1 LLCIEEMPSYTCA
14 CCDFST
20 TKKGNYSDHLK
31 SQKHLKKVGA
41 SSSCSVISNITEP
54 EECETEIETVSTTMA
69 RIQELENALRLKDL
83 EISHLKEQ
91 LKTKD
96 DMIGILMRAPP
107 ATSVAP
113 PSIQVPETIPVQKE
127 ASAPVQKE
135 APVQFKR
142 LAPKSVLEN
151 LQTTRANAL
160 PLGEF
165 LKQSLYDQTKNKY
178 IKLVKETDLPSK
190 IKFVKQSPHAVEV
203 PLVNTSDGLLP
214 FTSYHAMIVN
224 TLCGIIEK
232 TETHLC
238 PIFCSDKQRNVFYV
252 KLVDGWTRVGNEELE
267 AITKKLISF
276 EIETC
281 MFYRARNNV
290 LKLVNQSHDTYMK
303 MYSRPIRND
312 DTFATK
318 SDNIDASI
326 TNQPNVHKYAHDELD
341 KENNRTLTKHLKGKL
356 NTLTSDNAMKFVPL
370 NDEPIELSFE
380 EVDNDSDEE

>member
-1 LLCIEEMPSYTCA
+1 MPLYTCA

-96 DMIGILMRAPP
+96 DLISILMRAPP

-113 PSIQVPETIPVQKE
+113 PSIQVPENTPVQKE
-127 ASAPVQKE
+127 ASAQVQKE

-142 LAPKSVLEN
+142 LAPKSILEN
-151 LQTTRANAL
+151 LQTSRANAL

-165 LKQSLYDQTKNKY
+165 LKQSLYDPTKNKH
-178 IKLVKETDLPSK
+178 IKLVKESDLPK
-190 IKFVKQSPHAVEV
+190 IKFVKRSPHADEV
-203 PLVNTSDGLLP
+203 PLINSPDGLLP
-214 FTSYHAMIVN
+214 FTTYSTMIVN
-224 TLCGIIEK
+224 TLCGIIDK

-238 PIFCSDKQRNVFYV
+238 PIFCSDKQRNIFYV
-252 KLVDGWTRVGNEELE
+252 KLVDGWKRVENEELE

-281 MFYRARNNV
+281 LFYRARNNV
-290 LKLVNQSHDTYMK
+290 IRLFNSSHDTYLK
-303 MYSRPIRND
+303 MFERPIRTED
-312 DTFATK
+312 GFTTK

-326 TNQPNVHKYAHDELD
+326 TNQPNVHKYAHDELE

-356 NTLTSDNAMKFVPL
+356 NTLTSDNAIKFVPMK
-370 NDEPIELSFE
+370 DEPIEISFE
-380 EVDNDSDEE
+380 EADNSDSDEE

>member
-1 LLCIEEMPSYTCA
+1 MPSYTCA

-20 TKKGNYSDHLK
+20 TKKSTYADHLK
-31 SQKHLKKVGA
+31 SQKHLKKVNA
-41 SSSCSVISNITEP
+41 SSSCSVISNLTEP
-54 EECETEIETVSTTMA
+54 EEYAEVETVSTTTA
-69 RIQELENALRLKDL
+69 RITELENALRLKDL

-96 DMIGILMRAPP
+96 DMITILMKQPQQSAPAP
-107 ATSVAP
+107 APVF
-113 PSIQVPETIPVQKE
+113 VP
-127 ASAPVQKE
+127 APVQQAPPE
-135 APVQFKR
+135 APAVQPKR

-165 LKQSLYDQTKNKY
+165 LKQSLYDPTKNKY

-203 PLVNTSDGLLP
+203 LLINTPDGLLP
-214 FTSYHAMIVN
+214 FTTYHAMIVN
-224 TLCGIIEK
+224 TLCGIIDN

-252 KLVDGWTRVGNEELE
+252 KLVNDGWKRIGNEELE
-267 AITKKLISF
+267 AITKKIISF

-290 LKLVNQSHDTYMK
+290 IRLFNSSHDTYLK
-303 MYSRPIRND
+303 MFERPIRTED
-312 DTFATK
+312 GFTSK

-326 TNQPNVHKYAHDELD
+326 TNQPNVHKYAHDEWE

-356 NTLTSDNAMKFVPL
+356 NSLTSDNNAIKFVPMK
-370 NDEPIELSFE
+370 DEPIQISFE
-380 EVDNDSDEE
+380 EADNSDSDEE

>member
-1 LLCIEEMPSYTCA
+1 MPSYTCA

-54 EECETEIETVSTTMA
+54 EEYAEVETVSTTTA
-69 RIQELENALRLKDL
+69 RITELENALRLKDL

-96 DMIGILMRAPP
+96 DMISILMKQPQQSAPAP
-107 ATSVAP
+107 APVF
-113 PSIQVPETIPVQKE
+113 VP
-127 ASAPVQKE
+127 APVQQAPPE
-135 APVQFKR
+135 APAVQFKR
-142 LAPKSVLEN
+142 SAPKSILEN
-151 LQTTRANAL
+151 LQTSRANAL

-165 LKQSLYDQTKNKY
+165 LKQSLYDPTKNKY
-178 IKLVKETDLPSK
+178 IKLVKETELPK
-190 IKFVKQSPHAVEV
+190 IKFAKQSPHAIEV
-203 PLVNTSDGLLP
+203 PLINTPDGLLP
-214 FTSYHAMIVN
+214 FTSYSTMVVN
-224 TLCGIIEK
+224 TLCGIIDK

-252 KLVDGWTRVGNEELE
+252 KLAADGWKRLENEELE
-267 AITKKLISF
+267 AITKKIISF

-281 MFYRARNNV
+281 LFYRARNNV
-290 LKLVNQSHDTYMK
+290 IRLFNSSHDTYLK
-303 MYSRPIRND
+303 MFERPIRTED
-312 DTFATK
+312 GFTTK

-326 TNQPNVHKYAHDELD
+326 TNQPNVHKYAHDEWE

-356 NTLTSDNAMKFVPL
+356 NTLTIDNATKFVPMK
-370 NDEPIELSFE
+370 DEPIEISFE
-380 EVDNDSDEE
+380 EADNSDSDEE

>member
-1 LLCIEEMPSYTCA
+1 MPLYTCA

-20 TKKGNYSDHLK
+20 TKKSTYADHLK
-31 SQKHLKKVGA
+31 SKKHLKKVNA
-41 SSSCSVISNITEP
+41 SSSCSVISNLTEP
-54 EECETEIETVSTTMA
+54 EEYAEVETVSTTTA

-96 DMIGILMRAPP
+96 DMITILMKQPQQSAPAP
-107 ATSVAP
+107 APVH
-113 PSIQVPETIPVQKE
+113 VP
-127 ASAPVQKE
+127 APVQQAPPE
-135 APVQFKR
+135 APAVQPKR

-151 LQTTRANAL
+151 LQTSRANAL

-165 LKQSLYDQTKNKY
+165 LKQSLYDPTKNKY

-203 PLVNTSDGLLP
+203 LLINTFDGLLP
-214 FTSYHAMIVN
+214 FTSYSTMIVN
-224 TLCGIIEK
+224 TLCGIIDK

-238 PIFCSDKQRNVFYV
+238 PIFCSDKQRNIFYV
-252 KLVDGWTRVGNEELE
+252 KLVDGWKRVENEELE
-267 AITKKLISF
+267 AITKKIISF

-281 MFYRARNNV
+281 LFYRARNNV
-290 LKLVNQSHDTYMK
+290 IRLFNSSHDTYLK
-303 MYSRPIRND
+303 MFERPIRTED
-312 DTFATK
+312 GFTTK

-326 TNQPNVHKYAHDELD
+326 TNQPNVHKYAHDELE

-356 NTLTSDNAMKFVPL
+356 NTLTSDNAIKFVPMK
-370 NDEPIELSFE
+370 DEPIQISFE
-380 EVDNDSDEE
+380 EADNSDSDEE